1 MAWSKGDKARS
12 EAMDRYNPT
21 LTKVVPKV
29 AT

>member
-1 MAWSKGDKARS
+1 MAWSKGDKGS
-12 EAMDRYNPT
+12 SKAMDWYNPT